1 MIKQRTLQTSLKH
14 RLLTEHSQEII
25 IFFNQY
31 GNIIECNQVAIDL
44 LDYKEDIYQTPIT
57 EIFRKAVKNVNNQ
70 LVIHEKY
77 RDKLAETVAYRKN
90 QTCFNVY
97 LRVTVN
103 QSKRNLIG
111 ACIAIDLTSKKNL
124 IHELKR
130 TKNELK
136 LLRQTKNEFV
146 ANISHELRT
155 PLNGVMGLIENLME
169 TELSPKQVE
178 TVNIIH
184 RCCINMNTTIN
195 DLLDYTKIASNK
207 LILEQRVFCI
217 RKLID
222 HIVNF
227 NINRITQKGLKL
239 LVNVADGIPYRV
251 IGDEYRLTQILNN
264 LFSNAIK
271 FTSVGHIAFE
281 IVKTEQ
287 TEHEVELFFMII
299 DTGIGISLEDKDK
312 LFQSFSQ
319 IDGSITRRFGG
330 TGLGLS
336 ISKRLIEA
344 MHGTITAE
352 SEKNKGSNFSFSIRL
367 GIPKETEQAGEVN
380 ESNYLADDLHAKEKT
395 FSNKAEETSN
405 FKEIDYIGEL
415 LEKANIPPLTLQN
428 LNFQATSR
436 KATDTKLDSKG
447 MLDMMDRLMICI
459 EMGSWLKAE
468 NFAIGIKALL
478 PKDNKEL
485 MNMALRLVL
494 TVRKEDHDNSL
505 LNLDELRVR
514 VDEVI
519 GWKI

>member
-1 MIKQRTLQTSLKH
+1 
-14 RLLTEHSQEII
+14 
-25 IFFNQY
+25 
-31 GNIIECNQVAIDL
+31 
-44 LDYKEDIYQTPIT
+44 
-57 EIFRKAVKNVNNQ
+57 
-70 LVIHEKY
+70 
-77 RDKLAETVAYRKN
+77 
-90 QTCFNVY
+90 
-97 LRVTVN
+97 
-103 QSKRNLIG
+103 
-111 ACIAIDLTSKKNL
+111 
-124 IHELKR
+124 
-130 TKNELK
+130 
-136 LLRQTKNEFV
+136 
-146 ANISHELRT
+146 
-155 PLNGVMGLIENLME
+155 
-169 TELSPKQVE
+169 
-178 TVNIIH
+178 
-184 RCCINMNTTIN
+184 
-195 DLLDYTKIASNK
+195 
-207 LILEQRVFCI
+207 
-217 RKLID
+217 
-222 HIVNF
+222 
-227 NINRITQKGLKL
+227 
-239 LVNVADGIPYRV
+239 
-251 IGDEYRLTQILNN
+251 
-264 LFSNAIK
+264 
-271 FTSVGHIAFE
+271 
-281 IVKTEQ
+281 
-287 TEHEVELFFMII
+287 
-299 DTGIGISLEDKDK
+299 LEDKDK